1 MILSE
6 KNTNFISSIYETHLD
21 NIKNIYKVSPHGKK
35 PIMPLTNFIFEFF
48 IFNSLYQI
56 DWMYSYDNRT
66 IIYHDRE
73 SENENNQIAK
83 FLKFIRNNNQYGDSL
98 LIDCFEP
105 LKHISAEGEWT
116 KIVEDERIKIEDGE
130 NFFRKLTF
138 IKNNQS
144 KFYPTKANFK
154 LIKSCLYFIGNVRNN
169 IFHGSKT
176 EKLLDEESQL
186 RRLEIYDIFIKCVNA
201 LFFAITIL
209 EGQKEK
215 ISSYKIQIPIT
226 SPRIA
231 SARILELIN
240 KREGIKVEDSRLINH
255 IATTNFK
262 PNLGDTLF
270 YPSAGYDIITPT
282 IIALEH
288 INDFYFYNESYDFR
302 KLGGIK
308 KDLEKILNLDIDYD
322 KGKKIFSFN
331 FSGSKRI
338 LHFIAN
344 DNKTFLKKEEVNLGF
359 YFHRGD
365 SNGEGGSDQKWD
377 SDLLPELMNKI
388 KSSNN
393 CFFITDG
400 HPGGLSNDL
409 NIIEKIKLKKT
420 ERNREYY
427 IGYLK

>member
-1 MILSE
+1 MILRGE
-6 KNTNFISSIYETHLD
+6 KNTNFISSIYQTHLD
-21 NIKNIYKVSPHGKK
+21 NIKSVYKVSPEGKK

-56 DWMYSYDNRT
+56 DWFDSCENRN

-73 SENENNQIAK
+73 SESENNQIAK
-83 FLKFIRNNNQYGDSL
+83 FLKFIRKNNQYGKSL

-105 LKHISAEGEWT
+105 LKHISIEGEWT

-130 NFFRKLTF
+130 NFFEKLTF

-144 KFYPTKANFK
+144 KFYATKINFK

-176 EKLLDEESQL
+176 EQQLDEESQL

-215 ISSYKIQIPIT
+215 ISSYKIQIPVT
-226 SPRIA
+226 SPKIP
-231 SARILELIN
+231 SKLILELID
-240 KREGIKVEDSRLINH
+240 RRVIKVEDSRLINH
-255 IATTNFK
+255 IASTNFK

-282 IIALEH
+282 MIALEQ
-288 INDFYFYNESYDFR
+288 INDFYFYNESYDLR
-302 KLGGIK
+302 KLSAIK
-308 KDLEKILNLDIDYD
+308 KNIEKILNLEIDYD
-322 KGKKIFSFN
+322 KRKKIFSFI

-338 LHFIAN
+338 LHFISN
-344 DNKTFLKKEEVNLGF
+344 DNKTFLKKEISLGF

-377 SDLLPELMNKI
+377 SDLLPELKNKI

-400 HPGGLSNDL
+400 HPGGLSDDL
-409 NIIEKIKLKKT
+409 NILDKIKLKKT
-420 ERNREYY
+420 ERSRDYY

>member
-1 MILSE
+1 MILRDD
-6 KNTNFISSIYETHLD
+6 KTKNFISSIYQTHLD
-21 NIKNIYKVSPHGKK
+21 NIKSVYKVSPHGKK

-56 DWMYSYDNRT
+56 NWSDSSENRN

-73 SENENNQIAK
+73 SESENNQIAK
-83 FLKFIRNNNQYGDSL
+83 FLKFIKNNNQYGDSL

-105 LKHISAEGEWT
+105 LKYINIEGEWT

-130 NFFRKLTF
+130 NFFKKLTF

-144 KFYPTKANFK
+144 EFHPTKTNFK

-176 EKLLDEESQL
+176 EQQLDEESQS

-201 LFFAITIL
+201 LFFAIVRL

-215 ISSYKIQIPIT
+215 ISSYKIQIPVT
-226 SPRIA
+226 SPKIA
-231 SARILELIN
+231 SKLILELIN
-240 KREGIKVEDSRLINH
+240 NKQIKVEDSRIINH

-282 IIALEH
+282 LIALEH
-288 INDFYFYNESYDFR
+288 INDFYFYNESYNFR
-302 KLGGIK
+302 NLVEIK
-308 KDLEKILNLDIDYD
+308 KSLKKILNLEIDYD
-322 KGKKIFSFN
+322 RLNGEFSFI
-331 FSGSKRI
+331 FKEKKKM
-338 LHFIAN
+338 LHFIAI
-344 DNKTFLKKEEVNLGF
+344 DNKTFLKEEVNLGF

-377 SDLLPELMNKI
+377 SDLLSELKNKI

-393 CFFITDG
+393 CFFISDG
-400 HPGGLSNDL
+400 HPGGLSYDL
-409 NIIEKIKLKKT
+409 NILETIKLKKT
-420 ERNREYY
+420 ERSRDYY